1 MVKGRLSLRLKLR
14 KEGQI
19 KSIEESK
26 VSLVEKRNRKKIE
39 FDKSESTKTKKK
51 QKLMVFFFFFTLPS
65 FF

>member
-39 FDKSESTKTKKK
+39 FDKSESTKTKKNK
-51 QKLMVFFFFFTLPS
+51 N
-65 FF
+65 